1 MKLVLRMILST
12 ALILCGCAL
21 AAQAPS
27 AEQIDA
33 WAKQLADD
41 DFSKRAAAEDSLRE
55 AGEAARPALEKTSES
70 SDAEAKARA
79 RRLLK
84 TLKTEPILKKMLS
97 ATLESR
103 NIEADMEMKMKMMNT
118 EAVMKGHFKGTGDG
132 KKLKMD
138 MAATIAGQP
147 MPMRVVGDGTN
158 FWSEITAGDKK
169 IVQKFSQST
178 MEKMGGGSQNPLQGV
193 KELRDRF
200 IFTDVSD
207 GKIDDMDVY
216 VLEGRIREGVVD
228 AQAKAAGEIGG
239 PMAAQMTRAQL
250 ELMDRSKI
258 YVDKKTFL
266 VRKSEVLDV
275 QGQVIISVDLT
286 NIKVDAPLDENEFRY
301 APPSGVKVMD
311 MDEQMKALRAGGA
324 PGAPAGEGQ

>member
-1 MKLVLRMILST
+1 
-12 ALILCGCAL
+12 
-21 AAQAPS
+21 
-27 AEQIDA
+27 
-33 WAKQLADD
+33 
-41 DFSKRAAAEDSLRE
+41 
-55 AGEAARPALEKTSES
+55 
-70 SDAEAKARA
+70 
-79 RRLLK
+79 
-84 TLKTEPILKKMLS
+84 
-97 ATLESR
+97 
-103 NIEADMEMKMKMMNT
+103 
-118 EAVMKGHFKGTGDG
+118 
-132 KKLKMD
+132 
-138 MAATIAGQP
+138 
-147 MPMRVVGDGTN
+147 
-158 FWSEITAGDKK
+158 
-169 IVQKFSQST
+169 
-178 MEKMGGGSQNPLQGV
+178 
-193 KELRDRF
+193 
-200 IFTDVSD
+200 
-207 GKIDDMDVY
+207 MDVY

-286 NIKVDAPLDENEFRY
+286 NIKVDAPLDESEFRY